1 MNTFKLQCGQSDKKM
16 LIFGHTGITLATA
29 VVLNGALDKS
39 HRLTTRGK
47 SIGQPQASTGKS
59 VADDGSSD
67 PDRSWL
73 DLLAG
78 RIDIRLLLIGS
89 LLPDIIDK
97 PVGLYF
103 FRDTINNGRI
113 YCHTLLFLIVITL
126 IGLGIYRGL
135 KQSWVLA
142 LSFGTF
148 MHLILDSM
156 WWTPRTL
163 FWPLYG
169 FSFEKAG
176 LPLWIEDI
184 IYALLN
190 DPMLFMSKAVELG
203 RDIIYTLLTNPTVY
217 LAILLQEVVGA
228 AILLW
233 LVSVLVSRG
242 KFGTFIINGRV

>member
-1 MNTFKLQCGQSDKKM
+1 VLLNS
-16 LIFGHTGITLATA
+16 TL
-29 VVLNGALDKS
+29 VKS
-39 HRLTTRGK
+39 HALPKTNGLEKQTQHLRGLPASQSGYAG
-47 SIGQPQASTGKS
+47 SIT
-59 VADDGSSD
+59 
-67 PDRSWL
+67 SWL
-73 DLLAG
+73 SSLAS
-78 RIDIRLLLIGS
+78 RIDIRILLIGS